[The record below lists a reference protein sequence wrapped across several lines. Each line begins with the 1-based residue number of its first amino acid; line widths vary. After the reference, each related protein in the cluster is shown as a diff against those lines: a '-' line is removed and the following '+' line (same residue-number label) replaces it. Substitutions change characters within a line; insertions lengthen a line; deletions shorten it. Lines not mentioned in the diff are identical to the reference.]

1 MSYLSHAVSSTGNRK
16 IFTISAWIKCDINET
31 NKTIFGNGTAGSN
44 SGKFYF
50 AISSG
55 VVRIGGGG
63 NVYLVT
69 TRLLR
74 DASSWYHVVCAV
86 DTTQSTAANRI
97 KFYINGQQITS
108 NYSTS
113 TYPSQDQNTPV
124 NDVGTQNTFG
134 AEQGGGEQWKG
145 YMTHMVLVDGA
156 QLTPSNFGET
166 DATTGSWKP
175 KPEPTGVTYGTNG
188 VFLKCENSGNLGLD
202 SSGQGNNYTANSF
215 NTNAQTSDSASN
227 SFATLNPLIHSEISN
242 YTSTL
247 YNGNTRIPTSTVSTA
262 AKAWPAG
269 TLAVNKGKWYAEY
282 FSEYISSGTG
292 YGGPGIYDYDFAT
305 QNYNAGPVGSGNGGI
320 MYSPNGDINRNALTP
335 LTGMPTW
342 TTNDIIG
349 IYMDLDN
356 NELRFSKNGTLINSG
371 NSVITIT
378 HPSSAPGNDYW
389 TFCPYDESGASFDA
403 SMNFGQPNSYFGS
416 CTNADNA
423 GLGKFKYSP
432 SIGGTH
438 YYSLCTKNINTY
450 G

>member
-31 NKTIFGNGTAGSN
+31 NKTIFGAGTAGTN

-55 VVRIGGGG
+55 QIRIGGGA
-63 NVYLVT
+63 NVYLVSD
-69 TRLLR
+69 RLLR
-74 DASSWYHVVCAV
+74 DPSSWYHVVCAF
-86 DTTQSTAANRI
+86 DTTQGTAANRI

-108 NYSTS
+108 NYSTAS
-113 TYPSQDQNTPV
+113 YPSQDQNTPV
-124 NDVGTQNTFG
+124 NESGKQNTFG

-145 YMTHMVLVDGA
+145 YMTHMVMVDGA

-188 VFLKCENSGNLGLD
+188 VFMKCENSGNLGLD
-202 SSGQGNNYTANSF
+202 SSGQTNNYTANSF
-215 NTNAQTSDSASN
+215 NTNAHTTDSASN
-227 SFATLNPLIHSEISN
+227 NFATLNPLIHSEIAN
-242 YTSTL
+242 YTSIL
-247 YNGNTRIPTSTVSTA
+247 YNGNTRIPTSAVSAA

-282 FSEYISSGTG
+282 FSEYRQASDG
-292 YGGPGIYDYDFAT
+292 YGGVGIYDYDFAV
-305 QNYNAGPVGSGNGGI
+305 QNHNDGPFSGAGGI
-320 MYSPNGDINRNALTP
+320 CYAPDGTLYRSDSAIASGLTA
-335 LTGMPTW
+335 W
-342 TTNDIIG
+342 TTNAIIG

-356 NELRFSKNGTLINSG
+356 NELRFSKDGTLVNSG
-371 NSVITIT
+371 NSVCTIT
-378 HPSSAPGNDYW
+378 HPSSAPGQDNW
-389 TFCPYDESGASFDA
+389 TFCPYDESGTSFDA
-403 SMNFGQPNSYFGS
+403 SMNFGQPNSYFGT

-432 SIGGTH
+432 SISGTH

>member
-1 MSYLSHAVSSTGNRK
+1 MSYLSHAVSSSGNRK
-16 IFTISAWIKCDINET
+16 IFTISAWVKCDINET
-31 NKTIFGNGTAGSN
+31 NKTIFGAGTAGTN
-44 SGKFYF
+44 TGKFYF

-55 VVRIGGGG
+55 QIRIGGGA
-63 NVYLVT
+63 NVYLVSD
-69 TRLLR
+69 RLLR
-74 DASSWYHVVCAV
+74 DASSWYHLVVGY
-86 DTTQSTAANRI
+86 DSTQSTAANRI

-113 TYPSQDQNTPV
+113 SYPSQDLQGPV
-124 NDVGTQNTFG
+124 NESGKQNTFG

-188 VFLKCENSGNLGLD
+188 VFMKCENSGNLGLD

-215 NTNAQTSDSASN
+215 DTNAQTTDTASN
-227 SFATLNPLIHSEISN
+227 NFATLNPLIHSEIAN
-242 YTSTL
+242 YTSIL
-247 YNGNTRIPTSTVSTA
+247 YNGNTRIPTSTVSAA

-282 FSEYISSGTG
+282 FSEYRQQSDG
-292 YGGPGIYDYDFAT
+292 YGGVGIYDYDFAI
-305 QNYNAGPVGSGNGGI
+305 QNYNDGPFSGAGGI
-320 MYSPNGDINRNALTP
+320 AYAPDGTLYRSDSAIASGLPS
-335 LTGMPTW
+335 W
-342 TTNDIIG
+342 TTNAIIG

-356 NELRFSKNGTLINSG
+356 NELRFSKNGTLVNSG
-371 NSVITIT
+371 NSVCTIT
-378 HPSSAPGNDYW
+378 HPSSAPGQDYW
-389 TFCPYDESGASFDA
+389 TFCPYDESGTSFDA

-423 GLGKFKYSP
+423 GFGKFKYSP
-432 SIGGTH
+432 SISGTH

>member
-31 NKTIFGNGTAGSN
+31 NKTIFGAGTAGSN
-44 SGKFYF
+44 TGKFYF

-55 VVRIGGGG
+55 QIRIGGGAS
-63 NVYLVT
+63 VYLVSD
-69 TRLLR
+69 RLLR
-74 DASSWYHVVCAV
+74 DASSWYHVVCAF
-86 DTTQSTAANRI
+86 DTSQGTAANRI

-108 NYSTS
+108 NYSTAN
-113 TYPSQDQNTPV
+113 YPTQDQNTPV
-124 NDVGTQNTFG
+124 NESGKQNTFG

-166 DATTGSWKP
+166 DASTGSWKP

-188 VFLKCENSGNLGLD
+188 VFMKCENSGNLGLD
-202 SSGQGNNYTANSF
+202 SSGQTNNYTANSF
-215 NTNAQTSDSASN
+215 NTNAQTSDNASN
-227 SFATLNPLIHSEISN
+227 NFATLNPTVTSEIQYYYN
-242 YTSTL
+242 NL
-247 YNGNTRIPTSTVSTA
+247 LNGNLRNATTLGGNNR
-262 AKAWPAG
+262 KGWPAG

-282 FSEYISSGTG
+282 FCEYISSQNAS
-292 YGGPGIYDYDFAT
+292 GGPGIYDYDFAV
-305 QNYNAGPVGSGNGGI
+305 QDYNGVPCATAGGI
-320 MYSPNGDINRNALTP
+320 LYDPYGRIRSAGSDA
-335 LTGMPTW
+335 GSYPTW

-371 NSVITIT
+371 NSVATIT

-389 TFCPYDESGASFDA
+389 TFCPYDESSNAFDA

-423 GLGKFKYSP
+423 GFGKFKYSP
-432 SIGGTH
+432 SISGTH

>member
-1 MSYLSHAVSSTGNRK
+1 MSYLSHAVSSSGNRK
-16 IFTISAWIKCDINET
+16 IFTISAWVKCDINET
-31 NKTIFGNGTAGSN
+31 NKTIFGAGTAGTN
-44 SGKFYF
+44 TGKFYF

-55 VVRIGGGG
+55 QIRIGGGA
-63 NVYLVT
+63 NVYLVSD
-69 TRLLR
+69 RLLR
-74 DASSWYHVVCAV
+74 DASSWYHLVVGY
-86 DTTQSTAANRI
+86 DSTQSTAANRI

-113 TYPSQDQNTPV
+113 SYPSQDLQGPV
-124 NDVGTQNTFG
+124 NESGKQNTFG

-188 VFLKCENSGNLGLD
+188 VFMKCENSGNLGLD
-202 SSGQGNNYTANSF
+202 SSGQTNNYTANSF
-215 NTNAQTSDSASN
+215 NTNAQTSDNAN
-227 SFATLNPLIHSEISN
+227 NNFATCNPTVTSEIQYYYNVLS
-242 YTSTL
+242 
-247 YNGNTRIPTSTVSTA
+247 NGNLRNATSLGGNNR
-262 AKAWPAG
+262 KGWPAG

-282 FSEYISSGTG
+282 FCEYISASNAS
-292 YGGPGIYDYDFAT
+292 GGPGIYDYDFAV
-305 QNYNAGPVGSGNGGI
+305 QDYNGVPCATAGGI
-320 MYSPNGDINRNALTP
+320 LYDPYGRIRSAGSE
-335 LTGMPTW
+335 TGGNPTW

-371 NSVITIT
+371 NSVATIT

-389 TFCPYDESGASFDA
+389 TFCPYDESSNAFDA

-423 GLGKFKYSP
+423 GFGKFKYSP
-432 SIGGTH
+432 SISGTH